1 MNPSRKSIHNE
12 LSKFLLKFLQ
22 ESYFSILAI
31 YFFNTH
37 SNKLYIFFPSIS
49 FNFFFYYS
57 LLVWYKD
64 RHVGGRNKKLKRNYL
79 AKLALQYLVEGMVS
93 LLETHTESHTHTHTQ
108 RKRIWLT
115 KIWKNDI
122 FFFSSALID
131 ILTKTLEE

>member
-37 SNKLYIFFPSIS
+37 SNKLYIYFPSIS

-79 AKLALQYLVEGMVS
+79 AKLALQYFVERMVS
-93 LLETHTESHTHTHTQ
+93 LLETHTHKKGKKKKK
-108 RKRIWLT
+108 RKEKRKKEEEDLANQNLE
-115 KIWKNDI
+115 KLL
-122 FFFSSALID
+122 FFFFLFF
-131 ILTKTLEE
+131 

>member
-31 YFFNTH
+31 YFFNIH

-79 AKLALQYLVEGMVS
+79 AKLALQYFVERMVS
-93 LLETHTESHTHTHTQ
+93 LLETHTHTHKRGKKKK
-108 RKRIWLT
+108 RKKEEEDLA
-115 KIWKNDI
+115 NQN
-122 FFFSSALID
+122 
-131 ILTKTLEE
+131 LEK